1 MAKLTKALK
10 DSKGNIG
17 KTENEKNSGKEQ
29 FLKKDD
35 KGNILK
41 NLITEKASLLNILK
55 KSDKDSKDK
64 KIEERFLKGLAKI
77 QDLRERK
84 TIENIESTK
93 KSEVKQEQ
101 EEIKRKEL
109 STIIETSGIE
119 QEGKKLNE
127 NQDGQVYSSL
137 NKSYGLYLNK
147 PDDYSS
153 GFKVNIS
160 STSEINKGV
169 ERNLRED
176 INVKKLEDVYQTKKQ
191 EQDFSFAKGEARAQ
205 VKEFGSKDEENLI
218 NDPNIKRLKDGYQTQ
233 RAKK

>member
-84 TIENIESTK
+84 TSDYDHIDKCELCRN
-93 KSEVKQEQ
+93 VYVNY
-101 EEIKRKEL
+101 IK
-109 STIIETSGIE
+109 
-119 QEGKKLNE
+119 N
-127 NQDGQVYSSL
+127 
-137 NKSYGLYLNK
+137 
-147 PDDYSS
+147 
-153 GFKVNIS
+153 
-160 STSEINKGV
+160 
-169 ERNLRED
+169 
-176 INVKKLEDVYQTKKQ
+176 
-191 EQDFSFAKGEARAQ
+191 
-205 VKEFGSKDEENLI
+205 
-218 NDPNIKRLKDGYQTQ
+218 
-233 RAKK
+233 

>member
-35 KGNILK
+35 KGNI
-41 NLITEKASLLNILK
+41 
-55 KSDKDSKDK
+55 
-64 KIEERFLKGLAKI
+64 
-77 QDLRERK
+77 
-84 TIENIESTK
+84 
-93 KSEVKQEQ
+93 
-101 EEIKRKEL
+101 
-109 STIIETSGIE
+109 
-119 QEGKKLNE
+119 LNE

-233 RAKK
+233 RAK